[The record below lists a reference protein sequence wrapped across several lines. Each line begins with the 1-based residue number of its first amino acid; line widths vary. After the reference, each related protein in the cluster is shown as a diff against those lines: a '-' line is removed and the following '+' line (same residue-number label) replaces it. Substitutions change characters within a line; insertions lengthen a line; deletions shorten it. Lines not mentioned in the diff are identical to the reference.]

1 MNTYDVSVMHVP
13 GVSGSMTVRIR
24 APYTDV
30 AEQMACRQTGGNHA
44 RAHQVYERKINTNN
58 NGGGGGFIESIQ
70 SILGLGFV
78 GIIILMLL

>member
-1 MNTYDVSVMHVP
+1 MNTYDVSVMNVP

-44 RAHQVYERKINTNN
+44 RALQVYERKINTNN
-58 NGGGGGFIESIQ
+58 NGGGGFIESIQ

-78 GIIILMLL
+78 GIVILMLL

>member
-1 MNTYDVSVMHVP
+1 MNTYDVSVMNVP

-30 AEQMACRQTGGNHA
+30 AEQMACRQTGGNLA
-44 RAHQVYERKINTNN
+44 QAHQVYERKINTNN
-58 NGGGGGFIESIQ
+58 NGDGGFIE

-78 GIIILMLL
+78 GIVILILL